1 MRRIMPI
8 IWRLDSDLDPNT
20 RMVNRQVVRGFQRSR
35 RINDAAI
42 LVAALYDGFSQWS
55 MLMREAL
62 FANPWPIWLFALM
75 NTDHEGL
82 VSKLGESEASHY
94 REQILLKLRE
104 HQGKLENG
112 SPCKLR

>member
-1 MRRIMPI
+1 
-8 IWRLDSDLDPNT
+8 
-20 RMVNRQVVRGFQRSR
+20 
-35 RINDAAI
+35 
-42 LVAALYDGFSQWS
+42 

-104 HQGKLENG
+104 HQVPAQENG
-112 SPCKLR
+112 SPCKSWESHRAVSLIREV